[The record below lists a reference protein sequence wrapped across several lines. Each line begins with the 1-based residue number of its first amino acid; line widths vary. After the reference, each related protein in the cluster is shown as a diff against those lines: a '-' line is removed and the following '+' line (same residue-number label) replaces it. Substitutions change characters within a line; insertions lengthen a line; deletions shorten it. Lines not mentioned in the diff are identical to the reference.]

1 MGTQIGVL
9 ISSSRLEISK
19 DVLAGKQ
26 VGFDAYNLLYALLSS
41 IRHTESWGGHLTD
54 SKGNVTSHLQ
64 GLFYRLTDLLTYQI
78 SPVFIFDGK
87 PPKFKQEEVKIRK
100 EKKKQAEIKRLE
112 AIELGLKEE
121 AIKYAPLTTRITPQ
135 IVKDTMTLLEGFGIP
150 YILAAEE
157 AEAQGAY
164 MVQKGIINA
173 MASQDYDTFL
183 FGCETVIRNLI
194 VTRRRRITDQTISPD
209 LAIEEI
215 KLANLLKD
223 LNLETQD
230 QLIFLALLIGTDY
243 NPGVKGIGPKT
254 ALKILQKYKTIE
266 NTLEHIKL
274 NYDTKEAFP
283 YEPEILIEY
292 FRKPTVNPSINISF
306 KSPNYSKISDFL
318 INERGFN
325 ATRINRRLITM
336 EKQQKEISRKRD
348 QRSLDSFF

>member
-9 ISSSRLEISK
+9 ISSCRVEISK
-19 DVLAGKQ
+19 EALTGKK

-78 SPVFIFDGK
+78 SPVFVFDGK
-87 PPKFKQEEVKIRK
+87 PPKFKQEEVAIRK
-100 EKKKQAEIKRLE
+100 EKKKRAEIKHLE

-121 AIKYAPLTTRITPQ
+121 ALKYAPLTTKITPQ

-150 YILAAEE
+150 YILAEEE

-164 MVQKGIINA
+164 MVKRGIINA

-194 VTRRRRITDQTISPD
+194 VTRRRRITDQSVPPD
-209 LAIEEI
+209 LPIEEI
-215 KLANLLKD
+215 KLPNLLKD

-230 QLIFLALLIGTDY
+230 QLILLALLIGTDY

-254 ALKILQKYKTIE
+254 ALKILQKYKTVE
-266 NTLEHIKL
+266 NTLDHIKL
-274 NYDTKEAFP
+274 NYDMKEAFP

-292 FRKPTVNPSINISF
+292 FRKPIINPVIDISF
-306 KSPNYSKISDFL
+306 KSPDFSKISDFL
-318 INERGFN
+318 IKERGFD
-325 ATRINRRLITM
+325 ATRINRRLSAM
-336 EKQQKEISRKRD
+336 EKQQKQISRKRN
-348 QRSLDSFF
+348 QRALDSFF